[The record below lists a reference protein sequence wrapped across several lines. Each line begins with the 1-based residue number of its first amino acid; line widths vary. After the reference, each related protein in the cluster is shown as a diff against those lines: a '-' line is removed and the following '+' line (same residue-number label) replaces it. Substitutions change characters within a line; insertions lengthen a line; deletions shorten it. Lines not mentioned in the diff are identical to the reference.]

1 MSNTE
6 AMLYI
11 EMHVLS
17 IALREK
23 KKKNNKKNTCVHQKS
38 KLTVPK
44 LAPLTVSLKKYYENF
59 YIKCNWS

>member
-1 MSNTE
+1 M
-6 AMLYI
+6 YI

-23 KKKNNKKNTCVHQKS
+23 KEKQQQKKNTCVHQKS
-38 KLTVPK
+38 KFTVPK
-44 LAPLTVSLKKYYENF
+44 LAPLTVSLKKYYEKF

>member
-11 EMHVLS
+11 EMNVLS
-17 IALREK
+17 IAFFK
-23 KKKNNKKNTCVHQKS
+23 KKKNNNKKNTCVHQKS

-44 LAPLTVSLKKYYENF
+44 LAPPTVSLKKYYEKF